1 MFSHVGWLFFKSNY
15 PKLYLIEREDL
26 EKDPGSFNQ
35 YFDDPLRV
43 AVFVGHLTTTSL
55 LVVRWQ
61 HRYFG
66 ESGHGCIK
74 PTLSLA

>member
-1 MFSHVGWLFFKSNY
+1 MFSHVGWLFFKPNY

-61 HRYFG
+61 HRYFS
-66 ESGHGCIK
+66 ESRHGHVK